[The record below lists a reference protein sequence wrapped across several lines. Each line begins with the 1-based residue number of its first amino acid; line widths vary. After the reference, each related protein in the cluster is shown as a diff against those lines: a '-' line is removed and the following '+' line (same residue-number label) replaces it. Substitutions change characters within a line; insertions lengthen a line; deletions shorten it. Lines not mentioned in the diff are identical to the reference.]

1 MPPPTEV
8 LWWLCHSRP
17 HYRWGWLRV
26 QTVDS
31 GLCGLVP
38 AEPFPDQCR
47 ENQGAGNGFTQ
58 VQSHH
63 TNTSEQCPFVLYSL
77 LFLLYES
84 VTLLLQH
91 LNLPKWGMIRDISIK
106 FSILFF
112 LLAQS
117 MWFNQYVG
125 YLCLCCCWFFSLAG
139 EKSKGIT
146 YKELKWNKVVKN
158 NEKCSLQLLAVCFM
172 LCFWSFSP
180 VLCELCCS
188 PGAGYL
194 PSQFD
199 RHIGPLLLMCM
210 QTDTFAEP

>member
-1 MPPPTEV
+1 MRTTQ
-8 LWWLCHSRP
+8 SA
-17 HYRWGWLRV
+17 
-26 QTVDS
+26 DS
-31 GLCGLVP
+31 GFRTLWTDASRTISWSMQGKPRSWRWIYAGAQPPHQHQWTVP
-38 AEPFPDQCR
+38 FR
-47 ENQGAGNGFTQ
+47 T
-58 VQSHH
+58 VQSLI
-63 TNTSEQCPFVLYSL
+63 SFVWICH
-77 LFLLYES
+77 FAAAKFEF
-84 VTLLLQH
+84 T
-91 LNLPKWGMIRDISIK
+91 KMRDIRDISII

-139 EKSKGIT
+139 EKNKGIT

-158 NEKCSLQLLAVCFM
+158 NETCSLQPLAVCFM
-172 LCFWSFSP
+172 LCFWRFFP

-188 PGAGYL
+188 PGVGYL

-199 RHIGPLLLMCM
+199 RHIGPLLLMCK